1 MFNLQNPNR
10 HWGCRVNDQVMWH
23 QMRALILQ
31 NELLQI
37 VVLVDKGSEIIQFL
51 YKPMDMDFIWR
62 APNQVKSPDR
72 FVRAAGSSVSPFFD
86 HWDGGWIEILPNGG
100 TACEYKG
107 APLGFFAETI
117 NIPWNY
123 TILDDHPER
132 VSVGLWVR
140 LVRLPFLVQKKFTIE
155 SGKAVLLIEERVTNE
170 GYETVDFMWGHHP
183 VIGVPFLDESCR
195 ISAPDCTVEVFDA
208 EDGPDHRMGLHQIG
222 RWPIIKDRE
231 GNPLDLRIVP
241 PRSGRTMDNCYLYDF
256 KRGWVAV
263 TNTNR
268 QIGFGLAWDHSVFK
282 YMWLWQ
288 ALGGGLGYP
297 WYGRTYNLGIEPWS
311 SYPCSGLQES
321 IKNGTALQ
329 LKAGQSLD
337 SWVTATAY
345 EGKETI
351 SFIARDGTLT
361 S

>member
-1 MFNLQNPNR
+1 MLTLNNPNR
-10 HWGCRVNDQVMWH
+10 HWGCRVNDQVLWAE
-23 QMRALILQ
+23 MRALILQ

-37 VVLVDKGSEIIQFL
+37 VVLVEKGSEIIQFL

-62 APNQVKSPDR
+62 APNQVQTPDR
-72 FVRAAGSSVSPFFD
+72 FARAAGSSVSPFFD

-100 TACEYKG
+100 PACEYKG

-132 VSVGLWVR
+132 VSVALWVR
-140 LVRLPFLVQKKFTIE
+140 LARLPLVVQKKLTIE
-155 SGKAVLLIEERVTNE
+155 SGKAVLLIEEKVTNE

-183 VIGVPFLDESCR
+183 VVGAPFLDESCR
-195 ISAPDCTVEVFDA
+195 IAAPDCTVEVFDA
-208 EDGPDHRMGLHQIG
+208 EDGPDHRMGLHQNG

-256 KRGWVAV
+256 EQGWVAV

-297 WYGRTYNLGIEPWS
+297 WYGRTYNIGIEPWS

-321 IKNGTALQ
+321 VKNGTALQ
-329 LKAGQSLD
+329 LEAGQSLD

-345 EGKETI
+345 VGKDNV
-351 SFIARDGTLT
+351 SFIARDGTVT
-361 S
+361 P